1 MPPWSALTG
10 DRRCMHDSTPK
21 SPPGPHSRHAPQCGP
36 LSCVDSPNLCCH
48 CSYLHDLRPHS
59 APRSTYWR
67 RVRAL
72 VTLLSGSS
80 SPPPLWTH
88 HLEVLGLL
96 PVLLLAFSSHWKPL
110 EDGTT
115 SSVSLMAP
123 RKLSVGSS
131 RHLSEMHPV
140 RSLPCPPFHWA
151 SGLGSQPSRGP
162 FSPLKPRSVWAT
174 SAMHSRH
181 RCLQV

>member
-1 MPPWSALTG
+1 MFTIRAPECSAGSKRMPPWSALPG

-123 RKLSVGSS
+123 RKLF
-131 RHLSEMHPV
+131 LWAPPAT
-140 RSLPCPPFHWA
+140 SLRCTL
-151 SGLGSQPSRGP
+151 SGLFPVPPSTGP
-162 FSPLKPRSVWAT
+162 LVWGLSPLVVPSP
-174 SAMHSRH
+174 
-181 RCLQV
+181 L